1 MMSDLRGE
9 PESGTEVS
17 KPSEPAPLDASSLRP
32 RKKQRSPGWR
42 ILVTMGLAVA
52 AVYFLFPV
60 YWLVI
65 AATKSTAGLFGS
77 SGLALDKPQLLSNL
91 TNVVTY
97 SDGIFVRWAFNSL
110 LYSGVGAIVATLLSI
125 MAGYCLA
132 KFSFRGREAWFNIIL
147 AGVMVPGTALALP
160 LFLLMSQVDLVNT
173 YWSVLLPSLVSP
185 FGVYLGRIYAMAA
198 VPDSLLEAARLD
210 GAGEYRI
217 FFTLVLR
224 MMAPAAVTVFLFQFI
239 GIWNNFFLPLVML
252 SDPHLYPIT
261 LGLVSWQ
268 GVADRHP
275 ELYQLAV
282 GGAFLSV
289 IPIMIGIVSLQR
301 FWKAG
306 LAEGS
311 VKG

>member
-1 MMSDLRGE
+1 MTTVEARKPTSATAKSNQS
-9 PESGTEVS
+9 PTTSS
-17 KPSEPAPLDASSLRP
+17 KSAAN
-32 RKKQRSPGWR
+32 KRSPGWR
-42 ILVTMGLAVA
+42 ILVTMGLSVA

-65 AATKSTAGLFGS
+65 AATKSTDRLFGS
-77 SGLALDKPQLLSNL
+77 SGFVLDHPQLLSNL
-91 TNVVTY
+91 TKVVTY
-97 SDGIFVRWAFNSL
+97 SDGIFGRWALNSVI
-110 LYSGVGAIVATLLSI
+110 YSGVGAVVATVLSI

-132 KFSFRGREAWFNIIL
+132 KFPFRGREAWFNLIL
-147 AGVMVPGTALALP
+147 AGVMIPGTALALP
-160 LFLLMSQVDLVNT
+160 LFLLMSQVGLVNT
-173 YWSVLLPSLVSP
+173 YWSVLIPSLVSP

-210 GAGEYRI
+210 GAGEFRI

-268 GVADRHP
+268 GVSDRHP

-289 IPIMIGIVSLQR
+289 IPIMIGIVSLQK
-301 FWKAG
+301 FWKSG
-306 LAEGS
+306 LTEGS

>member
-1 MMSDLRGE
+1 MTTAR
-9 PESGTEVS
+9 TS
-17 KPSEPAPLDASSLRP
+17 KPASEVTKTTPDTPQPSDAHRQP
-32 RKKQRSPGWR
+32 RKQERSPGWR
-42 ILVTMGLAVA
+42 ILVTTGLAVA

-77 SGLALDKPQLLSNL
+77 SGFSLDNPQLLSNL
-91 TNVVTY
+91 TKVATY
-97 SDGIFVRWAFNSL
+97 DDGIFSRWVLNSV
-110 LYSGVGAIVATLLSI
+110 LYSGVGAVVATVVSI

-132 KFSFRGREAWFNIIL
+132 KFKFRGREAWFNIIL
-147 AGVMVPGTALALP
+147 AGVMIPGTALALP
-160 LFLLMSQVDLVNT
+160 LFLLMTKVGLVNT
-173 YWSVLLPSLVSP
+173 YWAVLIPSMVSP
-185 FGVYLGRIYAMAA
+185 FGVYLGRIYATAA
-198 VPDSLLEAARLD
+198 VPDTLLEAARLD
-210 GAGEYRI
+210 GAGEFRI
-217 FFTLVLR
+217 FFALVLR

-268 GVADRHP
+268 GVSDRHP

-289 IPIMIGIVSLQR
+289 IPIMIAIISLQR
-301 FWKAG
+301 FFKSG
-306 LAEGS
+306 LTEGG

>member
-1 MMSDLRGE
+1 MTTVGSRELASETAKSNPSPTKTSGPAMKKRG
-9 PESGTEVS
+9 
-17 KPSEPAPLDASSLRP
+17 
-32 RKKQRSPGWR
+32 PGWR
-42 ILVTMGLAVA
+42 ILVTMGLSVA

-65 AATKSTAGLFGS
+65 AATKSTDGLFGS
-77 SGLALDKPQLLSNL
+77 SGFVLDHPQLLSNL
-91 TNVVTY
+91 TKVVTY
-97 SDGIFVRWAFNSL
+97 SDGIFGRWALNSM
-110 LYSGVGAIVATLLSI
+110 LYSGVGAVVATVLSI

-132 KFSFRGREAWFNIIL
+132 KFIFRGREAWFNIIL
-147 AGVMVPGTALALP
+147 AGVMIPGTALALP
-160 LFLLMSQVDLVNT
+160 LFLLMSQVGLVNT
-173 YWSVLLPSLVSP
+173 YWAVLIPSLVSP

-210 GAGEYRI
+210 GAGEFRI

-268 GVADRHP
+268 GVSDRHP

-289 IPIMIGIVSLQR
+289 IPIMLGIVSLQK

-306 LAEGS
+306 LTEGS

>member
-1 MMSDLRGE
+1 
-9 PESGTEVS
+9 
-17 KPSEPAPLDASSLRP
+17 
-32 RKKQRSPGWR
+32 
-42 ILVTMGLAVA
+42 MGLSVA

-60 YWLVI
+60 YWLII

-77 SGLALDKPQLLSNL
+77 SGLTLDHPQLLSNL
-91 TNVVTY
+91 SRVVTY
-97 SDGIFVRWAFNSL
+97 GDGIFGRWALNSL
-110 LYSGVGAIVATLLSI
+110 VYSGVGAVVATVLSI

-132 KFSFRGREAWFNIIL
+132 KFTFRGREAWFNIIL
-147 AGVMVPGTALALP
+147 AGVMIPGTALALP
-160 LFLLMSQVDLVNT
+160 LFLLMSKAGLVNT
-173 YWSVLLPSLVSP
+173 YWSVLVPSLVSP
-185 FGVYLGRIYAMAA
+185 FGVYLGRIYAVSA

-210 GAGEYRI
+210 GAGEFRI

-268 GVADRHP
+268 GVSDRHP

-289 IPIMIGIVSLQR
+289 IPIMIGIVSLQK

-306 LAEGS
+306 LTEGS